1 MGLADELGD
10 KLAIDVLK
18 IVDKLGDDQLI
29 MEVAKVLAASST
41 PTEEAFLSAVR
52 VRQAEARARSFLRQR
67 VRDLLKDQGG
77 GDAKGG

>member
-18 IVDKLGDDQLI
+18 VVEKLGDEELI

-41 PTEEAFLSAVR
+41 PTEEAYLSSIR
-52 VRQAEARARSFLRQR
+52 VRQAEARARAFLRDH
-67 VRDLLKDQGG
+67 VRKEL
-77 GDAKGG
+77 AKSTPVSEG